1 MLDPGDDDDAS
12 FSFSSATIERRR
24 GVLRSCSCSCSV
36 EESVVD
42 RPPRSSRSVPPTS
55 RMGEGES
62 KLLVVV
68 VEEDMDIP
76 LLFSDAE
83 TDVPEVDPIDACR
96 S

>member
-1 MLDPGDDDDAS
+1 
-12 FSFSSATIERRR
+12 
-24 GVLRSCSCSCSV
+24 
-36 EESVVD
+36 
-42 RPPRSSRSVPPTS
+42 
-55 RMGEGES
+55 MGEGES